1 MQRETFEIQ
10 RQQVELM
17 KRMSLPTPKPPVFS
31 GNILAYP
38 KWMLAF
44 DALIDGE
51 AVNPAHKLY
60 YLGEYTI
67 GQAQKIID
75 GLLGLQSDDSYK
87 RAEQTFQERYGDSYN
102 IYQAYNEMLMSWPV
116 CSKASELHEFSD
128 FLVTVQETM
137 KTVKH
142 LKDFDTFSAIQDLVV

>member
-1 MQRETFEIQ
+1 MQRDTFEIQ

-31 GNILAYP
+31 GNIFAYP

-60 YLGEYTI
+60 YLGEYTS
-67 GQAQKIID
+67 GQAQKMID
-75 GLLGLQSDDSYK
+75 GLLGLQSDDAYK
-87 RAEQTFQERYGDSYN
+87 REHITDIART
-102 IYQAYNEMLMSWPV
+102 LW
-116 CSKASELHEFSD
+116 
-128 FLVTVQETM
+128 
-137 KTVKH
+137 
-142 LKDFDTFSAIQDLVV
+142 